1 MERYRGFDISREGE
15 LESESESESQ
25 QDVAGPAPAAIARQR
40 SLPKNKSLQPRAV
53 RSERKL
59 KKQSILSRIPE
70 FPGKVRF
77 PPGEVVCP
85 LLRKY

>member
-1 MERYRGFDISREGE
+1 MPAMELYRGFDISSEGE

-40 SLPKNKSLQPRAV
+40 SLPKNMTLQPRAI

-59 KKQSILSRIPE
+59 KKQSILSRIAE
-70 FPGKVRF
+70 FPG
-77 PPGEVVCP
+77 
-85 LLRKY
+85 